1 MRGKSRSQE
10 QKPEVRGSNEGEIAA
25 CPPQTNRQQL
35 LHSAHPHAHTHTHT
49 HTHTERERETERQR
63 ERERETE
70 TERDRDRDKDRD
82 RAREP
87 LEPTEKCQIPPELEL
102 WAFVSCPI

>member
-49 HTHTERERETERQR
+49 HTHTERERER
-63 ERERETE
+63 ERLRQRETE
-70 TERDRDRDKDRD
+70 TETKTETE
-82 RAREP
+82 RES
-87 LEPTEKCQIPPELEL
+87 L
-102 WAFVSCPI
+102 WSPQRSVRSPQNWSCGHL